1 MKCPKC
7 GYPVL
12 PKFTKCPHCG
22 ESLIKEDNNTNLPD
36 ANDFSIV
43 KGRAIW
49 NVQKGEIA
57 HLIKETELINT
68 DGLKGVIVQE
78 GCSAIVFMNGII
90 TSIMQAGIYSF
101 PTKEP
106 TSAIRPVVPSE
117 PKVEDKPND
126 LTGFTNGASAIGRG
140 IRNFLFGKKKD
151 ENPEQHVKRV
161 ERTKEK
167 ISKLPDL
174 KTCRIYIV
182 SNRLFNLFFDL
193 QVDEEGN
200 YDFAPFVIA
209 TKTVDAKI
217 ALSLQMQ
224 VTNMNEFVGNYLTD
238 QQSVSTVLFQQQL
251 RTCVKNTL
259 TQLLRNLDYQQDGL
273 PEPIVNNLKNRIK
286 SACNEQLY
294 GIEVNKVLDITDE
307 SEDFNRFRSA
317 EHDLFVNE
325 KELDYLTRSN
335 EFRNRIEQEKNKQ
348 EANQA
353 ANAESLRQTLQSINK
368 DKLLSEDE
376 MEQFVMM
383 MDSQKRLREAKTKQE
398 EYEALSDMKK
408 SRLVKEE
415 DIAALENV
423 LAQNKVSRDSIVDL
437 MRAQAEQDLALNK
450 QIAEFKLSDNKKDH
464 DIANELKDALHKG
477 KLASTQLDTKR
488 IIDAYQDER
497 RKKEDDYT
505 FAQQQRKD
513 DYQFQQEQK
522 LEDSSFNRQKRQN
535 DWEFSNQQRQS
546 DWEFNNQQRQ
556 QDADFKSRVQNE
568 DYDFQKQQRQ
578 QDADFKSRVQ
588 NEDYDFQ
595 KQQRQQDADFKSRV
609 QNEDYDFQKQQRQQ
623 DADFKSRVQNED
635 YDFQKQQRQQDA
647 DFKSRVQNE
656 DYDFQKQQR
665 QQDADFKSRVQNEDY
680 DFQKQQR
687 QDDREF
693 NNQQRQSDWEFNNQ
707 QRQQDADF
715 KSRVQNEDYDFQKQ
729 QRQDNRDFLKQQ
741 RDFQGKVQ
749 NDDYEF
755 LKKQRLDEHQFE
767 QDKRKF
773 QSRVQNEDYDFQK
786 MQREQALKEEQN
798 QADFMRQRQNKF
810 DDLDVLERKAA
821 IAQRNMKAMKEAELA
836 ELQEKNR
843 SAETMQSMNL
853 NVEMNRD
860 NLFANMT
867 AEQIR
872 AAQLSHLS
880 SDAQAE
886 MAKSYSSEKENEL
899 RAQQQAEQKAL
910 YEQMMQNQMAQNS
923 QNQEMMMKM
932 AQMMQ
937 QGMTGMGQQQMA
949 AQQQRYDDQVAMK
962 QEYRENAMRQQQR
975 TDHTQDSAL
984 DNIGRVSTAA
994 ASNMNAYGGRNQ
1006 QYQQPSQPQQPAAR
1020 TRTCPS
1026 CGAEIDADETFCPE
1040 CGSRV

>member
-78 GCSAIVFMNGII
+78 GCTAIVFMNGII

-106 TSAIRPVVPSE
+106 TPAIKPVVPSE
-117 PKVEDKPND
+117 PKAGEKTND
-126 LTGFTNGASAIGRG
+126 FTGFVNGASAIGRG

-151 ENPEQHVKRV
+151 EKPEQHEKRV

-167 ISKLPDL
+167 INKLPDL

-294 GIEVNKVLDITDE
+294 GIEVTKVLDITDE

-317 EHDLFVNE
+317 ERDLFVNE

-335 EFRNRIEQEKNKQ
+335 EFRNRLEQEKNKQ

-609 QNEDYDFQKQQRQQ
+609 QNEDYDFQKQQRQ
-623 DADFKSRVQNED
+623 DE
-635 YDFQKQQRQQDA
+635 
-647 DFKSRVQNE
+647 
-656 DYDFQKQQR
+656 
-665 QQDADFKSRVQNEDY
+665 
-680 DFQKQQR
+680 
-687 QDDREF
+687 
-693 NNQQRQSDWEFNNQ
+693 
-707 QRQQDADF
+707 
-715 KSRVQNEDYDFQKQ
+715 
-729 QRQDNRDFLKQQ
+729 RDFLKQQ

-880 SDAQAE
+880 SEAQAE

-937 QGMTGMGQQQMA
+937 QGMMGMGQQQMA

-1020 TRTCPS
+1020 TKTCPS

>member
-78 GCSAIVFMNGII
+78 GCTAIVFMNGII

-106 TSAIRPVVPSE
+106 TPAIKPVVPSE
-117 PKVEDKPND
+117 PKAGEKTND
-126 LTGFTNGASAIGRG
+126 FTGFVNGASAIGRG

-151 ENPEQHVKRV
+151 EKPEQHEKRV

-167 ISKLPDL
+167 INKLPDL

-294 GIEVNKVLDITDE
+294 GIEVTKVLDITDE

-317 EHDLFVNE
+317 ERDLFVNE

-335 EFRNRIEQEKNKQ
+335 EFRNRLEQEKNKQ

-464 DIANELKDALHKG
+464 DRANELKDALHKG

-578 QDADFKSRVQ
+578 D
-588 NEDYDFQ
+588 E
-595 KQQRQQDADFKSRV
+595 
-609 QNEDYDFQKQQRQQ
+609 
-623 DADFKSRVQNED
+623 
-635 YDFQKQQRQQDA
+635 
-647 DFKSRVQNE
+647 
-656 DYDFQKQQR
+656 
-665 QQDADFKSRVQNEDY
+665 
-680 DFQKQQR
+680 
-687 QDDREF
+687 
-693 NNQQRQSDWEFNNQ
+693 
-707 QRQQDADF
+707 
-715 KSRVQNEDYDFQKQ
+715 
-729 QRQDNRDFLKQQ
+729 RDFLKQQ

-880 SDAQAE
+880 SEAQAE

-937 QGMTGMGQQQMA
+937 QGMMGMGQQQMA

-1020 TRTCPS
+1020 TKTCPS

>member
-78 GCSAIVFMNGII
+78 GCTAIVFMNGII

-106 TSAIRPVVPSE
+106 TPAIKPVVPSE
-117 PKVEDKPND
+117 PKAGDRTND
-126 LTGFTNGASAIGRG
+126 FTGFANGESAIGRG

-151 ENPEQHVKRV
+151 EKPEQHEKRV

-167 ISKLPDL
+167 INKLPDL

-217 ALSLQMQ
+217 AISLQMQ
-224 VTNMNEFVGNYLTD
+224 VTNMNEFVDNYLTD

-251 RTCVKNTL
+251 RTCIKSTL
-259 TQLLRNLDYQQDGL
+259 AQLLRNLDYQQDGL

-294 GIEVNKVLDITDE
+294 GIEVTKVLDITDE

-335 EFRNRIEQEKNKQ
+335 EFRNRLEQEKNKQ

-609 QNEDYDFQKQQRQQ
+609 QNEDYDFQKQQRQ
-623 DADFKSRVQNED
+623 DE
-635 YDFQKQQRQQDA
+635 
-647 DFKSRVQNE
+647 
-656 DYDFQKQQR
+656 
-665 QQDADFKSRVQNEDY
+665 
-680 DFQKQQR
+680 
-687 QDDREF
+687 
-693 NNQQRQSDWEFNNQ
+693 
-707 QRQQDADF
+707 
-715 KSRVQNEDYDFQKQ
+715 
-729 QRQDNRDFLKQQ
+729 RDFLKQQ

-880 SDAQAE
+880 SEAQAE

-937 QGMTGMGQQQMA
+937 QGMMGMGQQQMA

-1020 TRTCPS
+1020 TKTCPS

>member
-78 GCSAIVFMNGII
+78 GCTAIVFMNGII

-106 TSAIRPVVPSE
+106 TPAIKPVVPSE
-117 PKVEDKPND
+117 PKAGEKTND
-126 LTGFTNGASAIGRG
+126 FTGFVNGASAIGRG

-151 ENPEQHVKRV
+151 EKPEQHEKRV

-167 ISKLPDL
+167 INKLPDL

-294 GIEVNKVLDITDE
+294 GIEVTKVLDITDE

-317 EHDLFVNE
+317 ERDLFVNE

-335 EFRNRIEQEKNKQ
+335 EFRNRLEQEKNKQ

-464 DIANELKDALHKG
+464 DRANELKDALHKG

-497 RKKEDDYT
+497 RKMEDDYT

-556 QDADFKSRVQNE
+556 QDADFRSRVQNE
-568 DYDFQKQQRQ
+568 DYDFQK
-578 QDADFKSRVQ
+578 
-588 NEDYDFQ
+588 E
-595 KQQRQQDADFKSRV
+595 
-609 QNEDYDFQKQQRQQ
+609 
-623 DADFKSRVQNED
+623 
-635 YDFQKQQRQQDA
+635 
-647 DFKSRVQNE
+647 
-656 DYDFQKQQR
+656 QR

-687 QDDREF
+687 QDD
-693 NNQQRQSDWEFNNQ
+693 
-707 QRQQDADF
+707 
-715 KSRVQNEDYDFQKQ
+715 
-729 QRQDNRDFLKQQ
+729 RDFLKQQ

-755 LKKQRLDEHQFE
+755 LKKQRLDEHLFE

-786 MQREQALKEEQN
+786 QQREQALKEEQN

-810 DDLDVLERKAA
+810 DDLDALERKAA

-860 NLFANMT
+860 KLFANMT

-880 SDAQAE
+880 SEAQAE

-937 QGMTGMGQQQMA
+937 QGMMGMGQQQMA

-1006 QYQQPSQPQQPAAR
+1006 QYQQPSQPQQPVAS

>member
-1 MKCPKC
+1 MKCPIC

-22 ESLIKEDNNTNLPD
+22 ESLVKEDNNTNLPD

-78 GCSAIVFMNGII
+78 GCTAIVFMNGII

-106 TSAIRPVVPSE
+106 TPAIRPVVPSE
-117 PKVEDKPND
+117 PKAGDRTND
-126 LTGFTNGASAIGRG
+126 FTGFANGESAIGRG

-151 ENPEQHVKRV
+151 EKPEQHEKRV

-167 ISKLPDL
+167 INKLPDL

-251 RTCVKNTL
+251 RTCIKSTL

-273 PEPIVNNLKNRIK
+273 PEPIINNLKNRIK

-294 GIEVNKVLDITDE
+294 GIEVTKVLDITDE

-513 DYQFQQEQK
+513 DYQFLQEQK

-578 QDADFKSRVQ
+578 QDADF
-588 NEDYDFQ
+588 N
-595 KQQRQQDADFKSRV
+595 
-609 QNEDYDFQKQQRQQ
+609 
-623 DADFKSRVQNED
+623 
-635 YDFQKQQRQQDA
+635 
-647 DFKSRVQNE
+647 
-656 DYDFQKQQR
+656 
-665 QQDADFKSRVQNEDY
+665 SRVQNEDY

-729 QRQDNRDFLKQQ
+729 QRQDERDFLKQQ

-880 SDAQAE
+880 SEAQAE

-937 QGMTGMGQQQMA
+937 QGMMGMGQQQMA

-1020 TRTCPS
+1020 TKTCPS

>member
-68 DGLKGVIVQE
+68 DSLKGVIVQE

-106 TSAIRPVVPSE
+106 TPTIRSVVPSE
-117 PKVEDKPND
+117 PKVEDEPND
-126 LTGFTNGASAIGRG
+126 FTGFGNGASAIGRG
-140 IRNFLFGKKKD
+140 IRNFLFSKKKD
-151 ENPEQHVKRV
+151 EKPEQHEKRV
-161 ERTKEK
+161 DRTKEK
-167 ISKLPDL
+167 INKLPDL

-273 PEPIVNNLKNRIK
+273 PEPIINNLKNRIK

-294 GIEVNKVLDITDE
+294 GIEVTKVLDITDE

-335 EFRNRIEQEKNKQ
+335 EFRNRLEQEKNKQ

-535 DWEFSNQQRQS
+535 DWEFSNQQRQ
-546 DWEFNNQQRQ
+546 

-568 DYDFQKQQRQ
+568 DYDFQM
-578 QDADFKSRVQ
+578 
-588 NEDYDFQ
+588 
-595 KQQRQQDADFKSRV
+595 
-609 QNEDYDFQKQQRQQ
+609 
-623 DADFKSRVQNED
+623 
-635 YDFQKQQRQQDA
+635 
-647 DFKSRVQNE
+647 
-656 DYDFQKQQR
+656 
-665 QQDADFKSRVQNEDY
+665 
-680 DFQKQQR
+680 
-687 QDDREF
+687 
-693 NNQQRQSDWEFNNQ
+693 Q

-843 SAETMQSMNL
+843 SAETMQSMNF

-880 SDAQAE
+880 SEAQAE

-937 QGMTGMGQQQMA
+937 QGMMGMGQQQMA

-1006 QYQQPSQPQQPAAR
+1006 QYQQPFQPQQPTAR
-1020 TRTCPS
+1020 TKTCPS

>member
-90 TSIMQAGIYSF
+90 TSIIQAGIYSF

-106 TSAIRPVVPSE
+106 TPAIRPVVPSE

-126 LTGFTNGASAIGRG
+126 FTGFANGASAIGRG

-167 ISKLPDL
+167 ISKLPDF

-217 ALSLQMQ
+217 AISLQMQ
-224 VTNMNEFVGNYLTD
+224 VTNMNEFVDNYLTD

-251 RTCVKNTL
+251 RTCIKSTL
-259 TQLLRNLDYQQDGL
+259 AQLLRNLDYQQDGL

-294 GIEVNKVLDITDE
+294 GIEVTKVLDITDE

-335 EFRNRIEQEKNKQ
+335 EFRNRLEQEKNKQ

-635 YDFQKQQRQQDA
+635 YDFQKQQRQD
-647 DFKSRVQNE
+647 E
-656 DYDFQKQQR
+656 
-665 QQDADFKSRVQNEDY
+665 
-680 DFQKQQR
+680 
-687 QDDREF
+687 
-693 NNQQRQSDWEFNNQ
+693 
-707 QRQQDADF
+707 
-715 KSRVQNEDYDFQKQ
+715 
-729 QRQDNRDFLKQQ
+729 RDFLKQQ

-880 SDAQAE
+880 SEAQAE

-937 QGMTGMGQQQMA
+937 QGMMGMGQQQMA

-1020 TRTCPS
+1020 TKTCPS

>member
-78 GCSAIVFMNGII
+78 GCTAIVFMNGII

-106 TSAIRPVVPSE
+106 TPAIRPVVPSE

-126 LTGFTNGASAIGRG
+126 FTGFANGASAIGRG

-167 ISKLPDL
+167 ISKLPDF

-217 ALSLQMQ
+217 AVSLQMQ
-224 VTNMNEFVGNYLTD
+224 VTNMNEFVDNYLTD

-251 RTCVKNTL
+251 RTCIKSTL
-259 TQLLRNLDYQQDGL
+259 AQLLRNLDYQQDGL

-294 GIEVNKVLDITDE
+294 GIEVTKVLDITDE

-335 EFRNRIEQEKNKQ
+335 EFRNRLEQEKNKQ

-635 YDFQKQQRQQDA
+635 YDFQKQQRQD
-647 DFKSRVQNE
+647 E
-656 DYDFQKQQR
+656 
-665 QQDADFKSRVQNEDY
+665 
-680 DFQKQQR
+680 
-687 QDDREF
+687 
-693 NNQQRQSDWEFNNQ
+693 
-707 QRQQDADF
+707 
-715 KSRVQNEDYDFQKQ
+715 
-729 QRQDNRDFLKQQ
+729 RDFLKQQ

-880 SDAQAE
+880 SEAQAE
-886 MAKSYSSEKENEL
+886 MAKSYCSEKENEL

-937 QGMTGMGQQQMA
+937 QGMMGMGQQQMA

-1020 TRTCPS
+1020 TKTCPS

>member
-1 MKCPKC
+1 M
-7 GYPVL
+7 
-12 PKFTKCPHCG
+12 
-22 ESLIKEDNNTNLPD
+22 D
-36 ANDFSIV
+36 
-43 KGRAIW
+43 
-49 NVQKGEIA
+49 
-57 HLIKETELINT
+57 
-68 DGLKGVIVQE
+68 
-78 GCSAIVFMNGII
+78 
-90 TSIMQAGIYSF
+90 
-101 PTKEP
+101 
-106 TSAIRPVVPSE
+106 
-117 PKVEDKPND
+117 
-126 LTGFTNGASAIGRG
+126 
-140 IRNFLFGKKKD
+140 
-151 ENPEQHVKRV
+151 
-161 ERTKEK
+161 RTKEK
-167 ISKLPDL
+167 INKLPDL

-251 RTCVKNTL
+251 RTCVKSTL

-273 PEPIVNNLKNRIK
+273 PEPIIINLKNRIK

-294 GIEVNKVLDITDE
+294 GIEVTKVLDITDE

-335 EFRNRIEQEKNKQ
+335 EFRNRLEQEKNKQ

-578 QDADFKSRVQ
+578 
-588 NEDYDFQ
+588 
-595 KQQRQQDADFKSRV
+595 
-609 QNEDYDFQKQQRQQ
+609 
-623 DADFKSRVQNED
+623 
-635 YDFQKQQRQQDA
+635 
-647 DFKSRVQNE
+647 
-656 DYDFQKQQR
+656 
-665 QQDADFKSRVQNEDY
+665 
-680 DFQKQQR
+680 
-687 QDDREF
+687 DDREF

-729 QRQDNRDFLKQQ
+729 QRQDERDFLKQQ

-880 SDAQAE
+880 SEAQAE

-937 QGMTGMGQQQMA
+937 QGMMGMGQQQMA

-1020 TRTCPS
+1020 TKTCPS

>member
-68 DGLKGVIVQE
+68 DSLKGVIVQE

-106 TSAIRPVVPSE
+106 TPTIRSVVPSE
-117 PKVEDKPND
+117 PKVEDEPND
-126 LTGFTNGASAIGRG
+126 FTGFGNGASAIGRG
-140 IRNFLFGKKKD
+140 IRNFLFSKKKD
-151 ENPEQHVKRV
+151 EKPEQHEKRV
-161 ERTKEK
+161 DRTKEK
-167 ISKLPDL
+167 INKLPDL

-294 GIEVNKVLDITDE
+294 GIEVTKVLDITDE

-335 EFRNRIEQEKNKQ
+335 EFRNRLEQEKNKQ

-535 DWEFSNQQRQS
+535 DWEFSNQQRQ
-546 DWEFNNQQRQ
+546 

-568 DYDFQKQQRQ
+568 DYDFQM
-578 QDADFKSRVQ
+578 
-588 NEDYDFQ
+588 
-595 KQQRQQDADFKSRV
+595 
-609 QNEDYDFQKQQRQQ
+609 
-623 DADFKSRVQNED
+623 
-635 YDFQKQQRQQDA
+635 
-647 DFKSRVQNE
+647 
-656 DYDFQKQQR
+656 
-665 QQDADFKSRVQNEDY
+665 
-680 DFQKQQR
+680 
-687 QDDREF
+687 
-693 NNQQRQSDWEFNNQ
+693 Q

-843 SAETMQSMNL
+843 SAETMQSMNF

-880 SDAQAE
+880 SEAQAE

-937 QGMTGMGQQQMA
+937 QGMMGMGQQQMA

-1006 QYQQPSQPQQPAAR
+1006 QYQQPFQPQQPTAR
-1020 TRTCPS
+1020 TKTCPS

>member
-1 MKCPKC
+1 
-7 GYPVL
+7 
-12 PKFTKCPHCG
+12 
-22 ESLIKEDNNTNLPD
+22 
-36 ANDFSIV
+36 
-43 KGRAIW
+43 
-49 NVQKGEIA
+49 
-57 HLIKETELINT
+57 
-68 DGLKGVIVQE
+68 
-78 GCSAIVFMNGII
+78 MNGII

-106 TSAIRPVVPSE
+106 TPAIRPVVPSE
-117 PKVEDKPND
+117 PKAGDKTND
-126 LTGFTNGASAIGRG
+126 FTGFANGESAIGRG

-151 ENPEQHVKRV
+151 EKPEQHEKRV
-161 ERTKEK
+161 DRTKEK
-167 ISKLPDL
+167 INKLPDL

-251 RTCVKNTL
+251 RTCVKSTL

-273 PEPIVNNLKNRIK
+273 PEPIIINLKNRIK

-294 GIEVNKVLDITDE
+294 GIEVTKVLDITDE

-335 EFRNRIEQEKNKQ
+335 EFRNRLEQEKNKQ

-535 DWEFSNQQRQS
+535 DWEFS
-546 DWEFNNQQRQ
+546 
-556 QDADFKSRVQNE
+556 
-568 DYDFQKQQRQ
+568 
-578 QDADFKSRVQ
+578 
-588 NEDYDFQ
+588 
-595 KQQRQQDADFKSRV
+595 
-609 QNEDYDFQKQQRQQ
+609 
-623 DADFKSRVQNED
+623 
-635 YDFQKQQRQQDA
+635 
-647 DFKSRVQNE
+647 
-656 DYDFQKQQR
+656 
-665 QQDADFKSRVQNEDY
+665 
-680 DFQKQQR
+680 
-687 QDDREF
+687 
-693 NNQQRQSDWEFNNQ
+693 NQQRQSDWEFNNQ

-937 QGMTGMGQQQMA
+937 QGMMGMGQQQMA

-1020 TRTCPS
+1020 TKTCPS
-1026 CGAEIDADETFCPE
+1026 CGAEFDADETFCPE

>member
-22 ESLIKEDNNTNLPD
+22 ESLIKEDNNTNLHD
-36 ANDFSIV
+36 TNDFSIV

-78 GCSAIVFMNGII
+78 GCTAIVFMNGII

-106 TSAIRPVVPSE
+106 TPAIRPVVPSE
-117 PKVEDKPND
+117 PKAGDRTND
-126 LTGFTNGASAIGRG
+126 FTGFANGESAIGRG

-151 ENPEQHVKRV
+151 EKPEQHEKRV

-167 ISKLPDL
+167 INKLPDL

-437 MRAQAEQDLALNK
+437 MRVQAEQDLALNK

-568 DYDFQKQQRQ
+568 DYDFQM
-578 QDADFKSRVQ
+578 
-588 NEDYDFQ
+588 
-595 KQQRQQDADFKSRV
+595 
-609 QNEDYDFQKQQRQQ
+609 
-623 DADFKSRVQNED
+623 
-635 YDFQKQQRQQDA
+635 
-647 DFKSRVQNE
+647 
-656 DYDFQKQQR
+656 
-665 QQDADFKSRVQNEDY
+665 
-680 DFQKQQR
+680 
-687 QDDREF
+687 
-693 NNQQRQSDWEFNNQ
+693 Q

>member
-78 GCSAIVFMNGII
+78 GCTAIVFMNGII

-106 TSAIRPVVPSE
+106 TPAIRPVVPSE
-117 PKVEDKPND
+117 PKAGDRTND
-126 LTGFTNGASAIGRG
+126 FTGFVNGASAIGRG

-151 ENPEQHVKRV
+151 EKPEQHEKRV

-167 ISKLPDL
+167 INKLPDL

-217 ALSLQMQ
+217 AVSLQMQ
-224 VTNMNEFVGNYLTD
+224 VTNMNEFVDNYLTD

-294 GIEVNKVLDITDE
+294 GIEVTKVLDITDE

-317 EHDLFVNE
+317 ERDLFVNE

-335 EFRNRIEQEKNKQ
+335 EFRNRLEQEKNKQ

-635 YDFQKQQRQQDA
+635 YDFQKQQRQD
-647 DFKSRVQNE
+647 E
-656 DYDFQKQQR
+656 
-665 QQDADFKSRVQNEDY
+665 
-680 DFQKQQR
+680 
-687 QDDREF
+687 
-693 NNQQRQSDWEFNNQ
+693 
-707 QRQQDADF
+707 
-715 KSRVQNEDYDFQKQ
+715 
-729 QRQDNRDFLKQQ
+729 RDFLKQQ

-880 SDAQAE
+880 SEAQAE

-937 QGMTGMGQQQMA
+937 QGMMGMGQQQMA

-1020 TRTCPS
+1020 TKTCPS

>member
-1 MKCPKC
+1 
-7 GYPVL
+7 
-12 PKFTKCPHCG
+12 
-22 ESLIKEDNNTNLPD
+22 
-36 ANDFSIV
+36 
-43 KGRAIW
+43 
-49 NVQKGEIA
+49 
-57 HLIKETELINT
+57 
-68 DGLKGVIVQE
+68 
-78 GCSAIVFMNGII
+78 MNGII

-106 TSAIRPVVPSE
+106 TPAIRPVVPSE
-117 PKVEDKPND
+117 PKAGDRTND
-126 LTGFTNGASAIGRG
+126 FTGFANGESAIGRG

-151 ENPEQHVKRV
+151 EKPEQHEKRV

-167 ISKLPDL
+167 INKLPDL

-251 RTCVKNTL
+251 RTCIKSTL

-273 PEPIVNNLKNRIK
+273 PEPIINNLKNRIK

-294 GIEVNKVLDITDE
+294 GIEVTKVLDITDE

-335 EFRNRIEQEKNKQ
+335 EFRNRLEQEKNKQ

-578 QDADFKSRVQ
+578 D
-588 NEDYDFQ
+588 E
-595 KQQRQQDADFKSRV
+595 
-609 QNEDYDFQKQQRQQ
+609 
-623 DADFKSRVQNED
+623 
-635 YDFQKQQRQQDA
+635 
-647 DFKSRVQNE
+647 
-656 DYDFQKQQR
+656 
-665 QQDADFKSRVQNEDY
+665 
-680 DFQKQQR
+680 
-687 QDDREF
+687 
-693 NNQQRQSDWEFNNQ
+693 
-707 QRQQDADF
+707 
-715 KSRVQNEDYDFQKQ
+715 
-729 QRQDNRDFLKQQ
+729 RDFLKQQ

-937 QGMTGMGQQQMA
+937 QGMMGMGQQQMA

-1020 TRTCPS
+1020 TKTCPS

>member
-1 MKCPKC
+1 MKCPIC

-22 ESLIKEDNNTNLPD
+22 ESLVKEDNNTNLPD

-78 GCSAIVFMNGII
+78 GCTAIVFMNGII

-106 TSAIRPVVPSE
+106 TPAIRPVVPSE
-117 PKVEDKPND
+117 PKAGDRTND
-126 LTGFTNGASAIGRG
+126 FTGFANGESAIGRG

-151 ENPEQHVKRV
+151 EKPEQHEKRV
-161 ERTKEK
+161 EHTKEK
-167 ISKLPDL
+167 INKLPDL

-238 QQSVSTVLFQQQL
+238 QQSVSTILFQQQL
-251 RTCVKNTL
+251 RTCIKSTL

-273 PEPIVNNLKNRIK
+273 PEPIINNLKNRIK

-294 GIEVNKVLDITDE
+294 GIEVTKVLDITDE

-578 QDADFKSRVQ
+578 D
-588 NEDYDFQ
+588 E
-595 KQQRQQDADFKSRV
+595 
-609 QNEDYDFQKQQRQQ
+609 
-623 DADFKSRVQNED
+623 
-635 YDFQKQQRQQDA
+635 
-647 DFKSRVQNE
+647 
-656 DYDFQKQQR
+656 
-665 QQDADFKSRVQNEDY
+665 
-680 DFQKQQR
+680 
-687 QDDREF
+687 
-693 NNQQRQSDWEFNNQ
+693 
-707 QRQQDADF
+707 
-715 KSRVQNEDYDFQKQ
+715 
-729 QRQDNRDFLKQQ
+729 RDFLKQQ

-880 SDAQAE
+880 SEAQAE

-937 QGMTGMGQQQMA
+937 QGMMGMGQQQMA

-1020 TRTCPS
+1020 TKTCPS

>member
-78 GCSAIVFMNGII
+78 GCTAIVFMNGII

-106 TSAIRPVVPSE
+106 TPAIKPVVPSE
-117 PKVEDKPND
+117 PKAGEKTND
-126 LTGFTNGASAIGRG
+126 FTGFVNGASAIGRG

-151 ENPEQHVKRV
+151 EKPEQHEKRV

-167 ISKLPDL
+167 INKLPDL

-294 GIEVNKVLDITDE
+294 GIEVTKVLDITDE

-317 EHDLFVNE
+317 ERDLFVNE

-335 EFRNRIEQEKNKQ
+335 EFRNRLEQEKNKQ

-578 QDADFKSRVQ
+578 QDADFKT
-588 NEDYDFQ
+588 
-595 KQQRQQDADFKSRV
+595 
-609 QNEDYDFQKQQRQQ
+609 
-623 DADFKSRVQNED
+623 RVQNED

-687 QDDREF
+687 QDE
-693 NNQQRQSDWEFNNQ
+693 
-707 QRQQDADF
+707 
-715 KSRVQNEDYDFQKQ
+715 
-729 QRQDNRDFLKQQ
+729 RDFLKQQ

-880 SDAQAE
+880 SEAQAE

-937 QGMTGMGQQQMA
+937 QGMMGMGQQQMA

-1020 TRTCPS
+1020 TKTCPS

>member
-78 GCSAIVFMNGII
+78 GCTAIVFMNGII

-106 TSAIRPVVPSE
+106 TPAIKPVVPSE
-117 PKVEDKPND
+117 PKAGEKTND
-126 LTGFTNGASAIGRG
+126 FTGFVNGASAIGRG

-151 ENPEQHVKRV
+151 EKPEQHEKRV

-167 ISKLPDL
+167 INKLPDL

-294 GIEVNKVLDITDE
+294 GIEVTKVLDITDE

-635 YDFQKQQRQQDA
+635 YDFQKQQRQD
-647 DFKSRVQNE
+647 E
-656 DYDFQKQQR
+656 
-665 QQDADFKSRVQNEDY
+665 
-680 DFQKQQR
+680 
-687 QDDREF
+687 
-693 NNQQRQSDWEFNNQ
+693 
-707 QRQQDADF
+707 
-715 KSRVQNEDYDFQKQ
+715 
-729 QRQDNRDFLKQQ
+729 RDFLKQQ

-880 SDAQAE
+880 SEAQAE

-937 QGMTGMGQQQMA
+937 QGMMGMGQQQMA

-1020 TRTCPS
+1020 TKTCPS

>member
-106 TSAIRPVVPSE
+106 TPAIRPVVPSE

-126 LTGFTNGASAIGRG
+126 FTGFANGASAIGRG

-167 ISKLPDL
+167 ISKLPDF

-217 ALSLQMQ
+217 AVSLQMQ
-224 VTNMNEFVGNYLTD
+224 VTNMNEFVDNYLTD

-251 RTCVKNTL
+251 RTCIKSTL
-259 TQLLRNLDYQQDGL
+259 AQLLRNLDYQQDGL

-294 GIEVNKVLDITDE
+294 GIEVTKVLDITDE

-335 EFRNRIEQEKNKQ
+335 EFRNRLEQEKNKQ

-635 YDFQKQQRQQDA
+635 YDFQKQQRQD
-647 DFKSRVQNE
+647 E
-656 DYDFQKQQR
+656 
-665 QQDADFKSRVQNEDY
+665 
-680 DFQKQQR
+680 
-687 QDDREF
+687 
-693 NNQQRQSDWEFNNQ
+693 
-707 QRQQDADF
+707 
-715 KSRVQNEDYDFQKQ
+715 
-729 QRQDNRDFLKQQ
+729 RDFLKQQ

-880 SDAQAE
+880 SEAQAE

-937 QGMTGMGQQQMA
+937 QGMMGMGQQQMA
-949 AQQQRYDDQVAMK
+949 AQQQRYDDQAAMK

-1020 TRTCPS
+1020 TKTCPS

>member
-106 TSAIRPVVPSE
+106 TPAIRPVVPSE

-126 LTGFTNGASAIGRG
+126 FTGFANGASAIGRG

-167 ISKLPDL
+167 ISKLPDF

-217 ALSLQMQ
+217 AVSLQMQ
-224 VTNMNEFVGNYLTD
+224 VTNMNEFVDNYLTD

-251 RTCVKNTL
+251 RTCIKSTL

-294 GIEVNKVLDITDE
+294 GIEVTKVLDITDE

-335 EFRNRIEQEKNKQ
+335 EFRNRLEQEKNKQ

-635 YDFQKQQRQQDA
+635 YDFQKQQRQD
-647 DFKSRVQNE
+647 E
-656 DYDFQKQQR
+656 
-665 QQDADFKSRVQNEDY
+665 
-680 DFQKQQR
+680 
-687 QDDREF
+687 
-693 NNQQRQSDWEFNNQ
+693 
-707 QRQQDADF
+707 
-715 KSRVQNEDYDFQKQ
+715 
-729 QRQDNRDFLKQQ
+729 RDFLKQQ

-880 SDAQAE
+880 SEAQAE
-886 MAKSYSSEKENEL
+886 MAKSYCSEKENEL

-937 QGMTGMGQQQMA
+937 QGMMGMGQQQMA

-1020 TRTCPS
+1020 TKTCPS

>member
-106 TSAIRPVVPSE
+106 TPAIRPVVPSE
-117 PKVEDKPND
+117 PKAGDKTND
-126 LTGFTNGASAIGRG
+126 FTGFANGESAIGRG

-151 ENPEQHVKRV
+151 EKPEQHEKRV
-161 ERTKEK
+161 DRTKEK
-167 ISKLPDL
+167 INKLPDL

-335 EFRNRIEQEKNKQ
+335 EFRNRLEQEKNKQ

-578 QDADFKSRVQ
+578 
-588 NEDYDFQ
+588 
-595 KQQRQQDADFKSRV
+595 
-609 QNEDYDFQKQQRQQ
+609 
-623 DADFKSRVQNED
+623 
-635 YDFQKQQRQQDA
+635 
-647 DFKSRVQNE
+647 
-656 DYDFQKQQR
+656 
-665 QQDADFKSRVQNEDY
+665 
-680 DFQKQQR
+680 
-687 QDDREF
+687 
-693 NNQQRQSDWEFNNQ
+693 
-707 QRQQDADF
+707 
-715 KSRVQNEDYDFQKQ
+715 
-729 QRQDNRDFLKQQ
+729 DNRDFLKQQ

-749 NDDYEF
+749 NDDYDF

-937 QGMTGMGQQQMA
+937 QGMMGMGQQQMA

-1020 TRTCPS
+1020 TKTCPS

>member
-68 DGLKGVIVQE
+68 DSLKGVIVQE

-106 TSAIRPVVPSE
+106 TPTIRSVVPSE
-117 PKVEDKPND
+117 PKVEDEPND
-126 LTGFTNGASAIGRG
+126 FTGFGNGASAIGRG
-140 IRNFLFGKKKD
+140 IRNFLFSKKKD
-151 ENPEQHVKRV
+151 EKPEQHEKRV
-161 ERTKEK
+161 DRTKEK
-167 ISKLPDL
+167 INKLPDL

-273 PEPIVNNLKNRIK
+273 PEPIINNLKNRIK

-294 GIEVNKVLDITDE
+294 GIEVTKVLDITDE

-335 EFRNRIEQEKNKQ
+335 EFRNRLEQEKNKQ

-595 KQQRQQDADFKSRV
+595 KQQRQ
-609 QNEDYDFQKQQRQQ
+609 
-623 DADFKSRVQNED
+623 
-635 YDFQKQQRQQDA
+635 
-647 DFKSRVQNE
+647 
-656 DYDFQKQQR
+656 
-665 QQDADFKSRVQNEDY
+665 
-680 DFQKQQR
+680 
-687 QDDREF
+687 
-693 NNQQRQSDWEFNNQ
+693 
-707 QRQQDADF
+707 
-715 KSRVQNEDYDFQKQ
+715 
-729 QRQDNRDFLKQQ
+729 DNRDFLKQQ

-880 SDAQAE
+880 SEAQAE

-937 QGMTGMGQQQMA
+937 QGMMGMGQQQMA

-994 ASNMNAYGGRNQ
+994 ASNMNAYGGGNQ

-1020 TRTCPS
+1020 TKTCPS

>member
-106 TSAIRPVVPSE
+106 TPAIRPVVPSE

-126 LTGFTNGASAIGRG
+126 FTGFANGASAIGRG

-167 ISKLPDL
+167 ISKLPDF

-217 ALSLQMQ
+217 AISLQMQ
-224 VTNMNEFVGNYLTD
+224 VTNMNEFVDNYLTD

-251 RTCVKNTL
+251 RTCIKSTL
-259 TQLLRNLDYQQDGL
+259 AQLLRNLDYQQDGL

-294 GIEVNKVLDITDE
+294 GIEVTKVLDITDE

-335 EFRNRIEQEKNKQ
+335 EFRNRLEQEKNKQ

-415 DIAALENV
+415 DIAILENV

-635 YDFQKQQRQQDA
+635 YDFQKQQRQD
-647 DFKSRVQNE
+647 E
-656 DYDFQKQQR
+656 
-665 QQDADFKSRVQNEDY
+665 
-680 DFQKQQR
+680 
-687 QDDREF
+687 
-693 NNQQRQSDWEFNNQ
+693 
-707 QRQQDADF
+707 
-715 KSRVQNEDYDFQKQ
+715 
-729 QRQDNRDFLKQQ
+729 RDFLKQQ

-880 SDAQAE
+880 SEAQAE

-937 QGMTGMGQQQMA
+937 QGMMGMGQQQMA

-1020 TRTCPS
+1020 TKTCPS

>member
-106 TSAIRPVVPSE
+106 TPAIRPVVPSE

-126 LTGFTNGASAIGRG
+126 FTGFANGASAIGRG

-151 ENPEQHVKRV
+151 EKPEQHEKRV

-167 ISKLPDL
+167 INKLPDL

-294 GIEVNKVLDITDE
+294 GIEVTKVLDITDE

-317 EHDLFVNE
+317 ERDLFVNE

-335 EFRNRIEQEKNKQ
+335 EFRNRLEQEKNKQ

-635 YDFQKQQRQQDA
+635 YDFQKQQRQD
-647 DFKSRVQNE
+647 E
-656 DYDFQKQQR
+656 
-665 QQDADFKSRVQNEDY
+665 
-680 DFQKQQR
+680 
-687 QDDREF
+687 
-693 NNQQRQSDWEFNNQ
+693 
-707 QRQQDADF
+707 
-715 KSRVQNEDYDFQKQ
+715 
-729 QRQDNRDFLKQQ
+729 RDFLKQQ

-880 SDAQAE
+880 SEAQAE

-937 QGMTGMGQQQMA
+937 QGMMGMGQQQMA

-1020 TRTCPS
+1020 TKTCPS

>member
-106 TSAIRPVVPSE
+106 TPAIRPVVPSE
-117 PKVEDKPND
+117 PKAGDKTND
-126 LTGFTNGASAIGRG
+126 FTGFANGESAIGRG

-151 ENPEQHVKRV
+151 EKPEQHEKRV
-161 ERTKEK
+161 DRTKEK
-167 ISKLPDL
+167 INKLPDL

-251 RTCVKNTL
+251 RTCVKSTL

-273 PEPIVNNLKNRIK
+273 PEPIIINLKNRIK

-294 GIEVNKVLDITDE
+294 GIEVTKVLDITDE

-335 EFRNRIEQEKNKQ
+335 EFRNRLEQEKNKQ

-595 KQQRQQDADFKSRV
+595 KQQRQ
-609 QNEDYDFQKQQRQQ
+609 
-623 DADFKSRVQNED
+623 
-635 YDFQKQQRQQDA
+635 
-647 DFKSRVQNE
+647 
-656 DYDFQKQQR
+656 
-665 QQDADFKSRVQNEDY
+665 
-680 DFQKQQR
+680 
-687 QDDREF
+687 
-693 NNQQRQSDWEFNNQ
+693 
-707 QRQQDADF
+707 
-715 KSRVQNEDYDFQKQ
+715 
-729 QRQDNRDFLKQQ
+729 DNRDFLKQQ

-937 QGMTGMGQQQMA
+937 QGMMGMGQQQMA

-1020 TRTCPS
+1020 TKTCPS
-1026 CGAEIDADETFCPE
+1026 CGAEFDADETFCPE

>member
-106 TSAIRPVVPSE
+106 TPAIRPVVPSE

-126 LTGFTNGASAIGRG
+126 FTGFANGASAIGRG

-167 ISKLPDL
+167 ISKLPDF

-217 ALSLQMQ
+217 AVSLQMQ
-224 VTNMNEFVGNYLTD
+224 VTNMNEFVDNYLTD

-251 RTCVKNTL
+251 RTCIKSTL
-259 TQLLRNLDYQQDGL
+259 AQLLRNLDYQQDGL

-294 GIEVNKVLDITDE
+294 GIEVTKVLDITDE

-335 EFRNRIEQEKNKQ
+335 EFRNRLEQEKNKQ

-383 MDSQKRLREAKTKQE
+383 MDSQKRLREAKAKQE

-588 NEDYDFQ
+588 NEDY
-595 KQQRQQDADFKSRV
+595 
-609 QNEDYDFQKQQRQQ
+609 N
-623 DADFKSRVQNED
+623 
-635 YDFQKQQRQQDA
+635 
-647 DFKSRVQNE
+647 
-656 DYDFQKQQR
+656 
-665 QQDADFKSRVQNEDY
+665 
-680 DFQKQQR
+680 FQKQQR
-687 QDDREF
+687 QDE
-693 NNQQRQSDWEFNNQ
+693 
-707 QRQQDADF
+707 
-715 KSRVQNEDYDFQKQ
+715 
-729 QRQDNRDFLKQQ
+729 RDFLKQQ

-880 SDAQAE
+880 SEAQAE

-937 QGMTGMGQQQMA
+937 QGMMGMGQQQMA

-1020 TRTCPS
+1020 TKTCPS

>member
-1 MKCPKC
+1 MKCPIC

-22 ESLIKEDNNTNLPD
+22 ESLVKEDNNTNLPD

-78 GCSAIVFMNGII
+78 GCTAIVFMNGII

-106 TSAIRPVVPSE
+106 TPTIRSVVPSE
-117 PKVEDKPND
+117 PKVEDEPND
-126 LTGFTNGASAIGRG
+126 FTGFGNGASAIGRG
-140 IRNFLFGKKKD
+140 IRNFLFSKKKD
-151 ENPEQHVKRV
+151 EKPEQHEKRV
-161 ERTKEK
+161 DRTKEK
-167 ISKLPDL
+167 INKLPDL

-251 RTCVKNTL
+251 RTCIKSTL
-259 TQLLRNLDYQQDGL
+259 AQLLRNLDYQQDGL
-273 PEPIVNNLKNRIK
+273 PEPIINNLKNRIK

-294 GIEVNKVLDITDE
+294 GIEVTKVLDITDE

-335 EFRNRIEQEKNKQ
+335 EFRNRLEQEKNKQ

-578 QDADFKSRVQ
+578 QDADF
-588 NEDYDFQ
+588 N
-595 KQQRQQDADFKSRV
+595 
-609 QNEDYDFQKQQRQQ
+609 
-623 DADFKSRVQNED
+623 
-635 YDFQKQQRQQDA
+635 
-647 DFKSRVQNE
+647 
-656 DYDFQKQQR
+656 
-665 QQDADFKSRVQNEDY
+665 SRVQNEDY

-729 QRQDNRDFLKQQ
+729 QRQDERDFLKQQ

-880 SDAQAE
+880 SEAQAE

-937 QGMTGMGQQQMA
+937 QGMMGMGQQQMA

-1020 TRTCPS
+1020 TKTCPS

>member
-78 GCSAIVFMNGII
+78 GCSAIVFINGII

-106 TSAIRPVVPSE
+106 TPAIKPVVSSE
-117 PKVEDKPND
+117 PKVGDKPND
-126 LTGFTNGASAIGRG
+126 FTGFVNGASAIGRG
-140 IRNFLFGKKKD
+140 IRNFLFSKKKD
-151 ENPEQHVKRV
+151 EKPEQHEKRV
-161 ERTKEK
+161 DRTKEK
-167 ISKLPDL
+167 INKLPDL

-251 RTCVKNTL
+251 RTCVKSTL

-294 GIEVNKVLDITDE
+294 GIEVTKVLDITDE

-317 EHDLFVNE
+317 ERDLFVNE

-595 KQQRQQDADFKSRV
+595 KQQRQD
-609 QNEDYDFQKQQRQQ
+609 E
-623 DADFKSRVQNED
+623 
-635 YDFQKQQRQQDA
+635 
-647 DFKSRVQNE
+647 
-656 DYDFQKQQR
+656 
-665 QQDADFKSRVQNEDY
+665 
-680 DFQKQQR
+680 
-687 QDDREF
+687 
-693 NNQQRQSDWEFNNQ
+693 
-707 QRQQDADF
+707 
-715 KSRVQNEDYDFQKQ
+715 
-729 QRQDNRDFLKQQ
+729 RDFLKQQ

-880 SDAQAE
+880 SEAQAE

-937 QGMTGMGQQQMA
+937 QGMMGMGQQQMA

-1006 QYQQPSQPQQPAAR
+1006 QYQQPFQPQQPAAR
-1020 TRTCPS
+1020 TKTCPS

>member
-1 MKCPKC
+1 MEHRTGHPT
-7 GYPVL
+7 
-12 PKFTKCPHCG
+12 KFTKCPHCG

-68 DGLKGVIVQE
+68 DSLKGVIVQE

-106 TSAIRPVVPSE
+106 TPTIRSVVPSE
-117 PKVEDKPND
+117 PKVEDEPND
-126 LTGFTNGASAIGRG
+126 FTGFGNGASAIGRG
-140 IRNFLFGKKKD
+140 IRNFLFSKKKD
-151 ENPEQHVKRV
+151 EKPEQHEKRV
-161 ERTKEK
+161 DRTKEK
-167 ISKLPDL
+167 INKLPDL

-273 PEPIVNNLKNRIK
+273 PEPIINNLKNRIK

-294 GIEVNKVLDITDE
+294 GIEVTKVLDITDE

-335 EFRNRIEQEKNKQ
+335 EFRNRLEQEKNKQ

-368 DKLLSEDE
+368 DQLLSEDE

-578 QDADFKSRVQ
+578 
-588 NEDYDFQ
+588 
-595 KQQRQQDADFKSRV
+595 
-609 QNEDYDFQKQQRQQ
+609 
-623 DADFKSRVQNED
+623 
-635 YDFQKQQRQQDA
+635 
-647 DFKSRVQNE
+647 
-656 DYDFQKQQR
+656 
-665 QQDADFKSRVQNEDY
+665 
-680 DFQKQQR
+680 
-687 QDDREF
+687 DDREF

-729 QRQDNRDFLKQQ
+729 QRQDERDFLKQQ

-880 SDAQAE
+880 SEAQAE

-937 QGMTGMGQQQMA
+937 QGMMGMGQQQMA

-1020 TRTCPS
+1020 TKTCPS

>member
-22 ESLIKEDNNTNLPD
+22 ESLVKEDNNTNLPD

-78 GCSAIVFMNGII
+78 GCTAIVFMNGII
-90 TSIMQAGIYSF
+90 TSIMQADVYTFS
-101 PTKEP
+101 ENE
-106 TSAIRPVVPSE
+106 TSPSARPGDVNIAKTENQTALSKGFLSE
-117 PKVEDKPND
+117 
-126 LTGFTNGASAIGRG
+126 ASALGRG
-140 IRNFLFGKKKD
+140 ISKFIFGKKK
-151 ENPEQHVKRV
+151 EEKTEQHEKRV

-167 ISKLPDL
+167 INKLPDL

-217 ALSLQMQ
+217 AVSLQMQ

-251 RTCVKNTL
+251 RTCVKSTL
-259 TQLLRNLDYQQDGL
+259 TQLLRNLDYQQEGL
-273 PEPIVNNLKNRIK
+273 PEPIINNLKNRIK

-294 GIEVNKVLDITDE
+294 GIEVTKVLDITDE

-325 KELDYLTRSN
+325 KELDYLTRTN

-464 DIANELKDALHKG
+464 DRANELKDALHKG

-535 DWEFSNQQRQS
+535 DWEFS
-546 DWEFNNQQRQ
+546 
-556 QDADFKSRVQNE
+556 
-568 DYDFQKQQRQ
+568 
-578 QDADFKSRVQ
+578 
-588 NEDYDFQ
+588 
-595 KQQRQQDADFKSRV
+595 
-609 QNEDYDFQKQQRQQ
+609 
-623 DADFKSRVQNED
+623 
-635 YDFQKQQRQQDA
+635 
-647 DFKSRVQNE
+647 
-656 DYDFQKQQR
+656 
-665 QQDADFKSRVQNEDY
+665 
-680 DFQKQQR
+680 
-687 QDDREF
+687 
-693 NNQQRQSDWEFNNQ
+693 NQ

-843 SAETMQSMNL
+843 SAETMQSMNF

-880 SDAQAE
+880 SEAQAE

-937 QGMTGMGQQQMA
+937 QGMMGMGQQQMA

-1020 TRTCPS
+1020 TKTCPS

>member
-1 MKCPKC
+1 MKCPIC

-22 ESLIKEDNNTNLPD
+22 ESLVKEDNNTNLPD

-78 GCSAIVFMNGII
+78 GCTAIVFMNGII

-106 TSAIRPVVPSE
+106 TPAIRPVVPSE
-117 PKVEDKPND
+117 PKAGDRTND
-126 LTGFTNGASAIGRG
+126 FTGFANGESAIGRG

-151 ENPEQHVKRV
+151 EKPEQHEKRV
-161 ERTKEK
+161 EHTKEK
-167 ISKLPDL
+167 INKLPDL

-238 QQSVSTVLFQQQL
+238 QQSVSTILFQQQL
-251 RTCVKNTL
+251 RTCIKSTL

-273 PEPIVNNLKNRIK
+273 PEPIINNLKNRIK

-294 GIEVNKVLDITDE
+294 GIEVTKVLDITDE

-578 QDADFKSRVQ
+578 
-588 NEDYDFQ
+588 
-595 KQQRQQDADFKSRV
+595 
-609 QNEDYDFQKQQRQQ
+609 
-623 DADFKSRVQNED
+623 
-635 YDFQKQQRQQDA
+635 
-647 DFKSRVQNE
+647 
-656 DYDFQKQQR
+656 
-665 QQDADFKSRVQNEDY
+665 
-680 DFQKQQR
+680 
-687 QDDREF
+687 DDREF

-729 QRQDNRDFLKQQ
+729 QRQDERDFLKQQ

-880 SDAQAE
+880 SEAQAE

-937 QGMTGMGQQQMA
+937 QGMMGMGQQQMA

-1006 QYQQPSQPQQPAAR
+1006 QYQLPSQPQQPAAR
-1020 TRTCPS
+1020 TKTCPS

>member
-78 GCSAIVFMNGII
+78 GCTAIVFMNGII

-106 TSAIRPVVPSE
+106 TPAIKPVVPSE
-117 PKVEDKPND
+117 PKAGEKTND
-126 LTGFTNGASAIGRG
+126 FTGFVNGASAIGRG

-151 ENPEQHVKRV
+151 EKPEQHEKRV

-167 ISKLPDL
+167 INKLPDL

-238 QQSVSTVLFQQQL
+238 QQSVSTILFQQQL
-251 RTCVKNTL
+251 RTCIKSTL
-259 TQLLRNLDYQQDGL
+259 AQLLRNLDYQQDGL

-294 GIEVNKVLDITDE
+294 GIEVTKVLDITDE

-335 EFRNRIEQEKNKQ
+335 EFRNRLEQEKNKQ

-464 DIANELKDALHKG
+464 DRANELKDALHKG

-635 YDFQKQQRQQDA
+635 YDFQKQQRQD
-647 DFKSRVQNE
+647 E
-656 DYDFQKQQR
+656 
-665 QQDADFKSRVQNEDY
+665 
-680 DFQKQQR
+680 
-687 QDDREF
+687 
-693 NNQQRQSDWEFNNQ
+693 
-707 QRQQDADF
+707 
-715 KSRVQNEDYDFQKQ
+715 
-729 QRQDNRDFLKQQ
+729 RDFLKQQ

-880 SDAQAE
+880 SEAQAE

-937 QGMTGMGQQQMA
+937 QGMMGMGQQQMA

-1020 TRTCPS
+1020 TKTCPS

>member
-78 GCSAIVFMNGII
+78 GCSAIVFINGII

-106 TSAIRPVVPSE
+106 TPAIKPVVSSE
-117 PKVEDKPND
+117 PKVGDKPND
-126 LTGFTNGASAIGRG
+126 FTGFVNGASAIGRG

-151 ENPEQHVKRV
+151 EKPEQHEKRV
-161 ERTKEK
+161 DRTKEK
-167 ISKLPDL
+167 INKLPDL

-217 ALSLQMQ
+217 AVSLQMQ

-251 RTCVKNTL
+251 KTCIKSTL

-294 GIEVNKVLDITDE
+294 GIEVTKVLDITDE

-546 DWEFNNQQRQ
+546 DQEFNNQQRQ
-556 QDADFKSRVQNE
+556 QDADFRSRVQNEDYDFQKEQRQQDANFKSRVQNEDYDFQKEQRQDDREFQKRQRDFQGKVQNE

-595 KQQRQQDADFKSRV
+595 K
-609 QNEDYDFQKQQRQQ
+609 E
-623 DADFKSRVQNED
+623 
-635 YDFQKQQRQQDA
+635 
-647 DFKSRVQNE
+647 
-656 DYDFQKQQR
+656 QR

-687 QDDREF
+687 QDD
-693 NNQQRQSDWEFNNQ
+693 
-707 QRQQDADF
+707 
-715 KSRVQNEDYDFQKQ
+715 
-729 QRQDNRDFLKQQ
+729 RDFLKQQ

-755 LKKQRLDEHQFE
+755 LKKQRLDEHLFE

-786 MQREQALKEEQN
+786 QQREQALKEEQN

-810 DDLDVLERKAA
+810 DDLDALERKAA

-860 NLFANMT
+860 KLFANMT

-880 SDAQAE
+880 SEAQAE

-937 QGMTGMGQQQMA
+937 QGMMGMGQQQMA

-994 ASNMNAYGGRNQ
+994 ASNMNAYGGRNL
-1006 QYQQPSQPQQPAAR
+1006 QYQQPSQPQQPVAS

>member
-106 TSAIRPVVPSE
+106 TPAIRPVVPSE
-117 PKVEDKPND
+117 PKAGEKTND
-126 LTGFTNGASAIGRG
+126 FTGFVNGASAIGRG

-167 ISKLPDL
+167 ISKLPDF

-217 ALSLQMQ
+217 AVSLQMQ
-224 VTNMNEFVGNYLTD
+224 VTNMNEFVDNYLTD

-251 RTCVKNTL
+251 RTCIKSTL
-259 TQLLRNLDYQQDGL
+259 AQLLRNLDYQQDGL

-294 GIEVNKVLDITDE
+294 GIEVTKVLDITDE

-335 EFRNRIEQEKNKQ
+335 EFRNRLEQEKNKQ

-578 QDADFKSRVQ
+578 D
-588 NEDYDFQ
+588 E
-595 KQQRQQDADFKSRV
+595 
-609 QNEDYDFQKQQRQQ
+609 
-623 DADFKSRVQNED
+623 
-635 YDFQKQQRQQDA
+635 
-647 DFKSRVQNE
+647 
-656 DYDFQKQQR
+656 
-665 QQDADFKSRVQNEDY
+665 
-680 DFQKQQR
+680 
-687 QDDREF
+687 
-693 NNQQRQSDWEFNNQ
+693 
-707 QRQQDADF
+707 
-715 KSRVQNEDYDFQKQ
+715 
-729 QRQDNRDFLKQQ
+729 RDFLKQQ

-880 SDAQAE
+880 SEAQAE

-937 QGMTGMGQQQMA
+937 QGMMGMGQQQMA

-1020 TRTCPS
+1020 TKTCPS

>member
-68 DGLKGVIVQE
+68 DSLKGVIVQE

-106 TSAIRPVVPSE
+106 TPTIRSVVPSE
-117 PKVEDKPND
+117 PKVEDEPND
-126 LTGFTNGASAIGRG
+126 FTGFGNGASAIGRG
-140 IRNFLFGKKKD
+140 IRNFLFSKKKD
-151 ENPEQHVKRV
+151 EKPEQHEKRV
-161 ERTKEK
+161 DRTKEK
-167 ISKLPDL
+167 INKLPDL

-273 PEPIVNNLKNRIK
+273 PEPIINNLKNRIK

-294 GIEVNKVLDITDE
+294 GIEVTKVLDITDE

-335 EFRNRIEQEKNKQ
+335 EFRNRLEQEKNKQ

-497 RKKEDDYT
+497 RKMEDDYT

-578 QDADFKSRVQ
+578 D
-588 NEDYDFQ
+588 E
-595 KQQRQQDADFKSRV
+595 
-609 QNEDYDFQKQQRQQ
+609 
-623 DADFKSRVQNED
+623 
-635 YDFQKQQRQQDA
+635 
-647 DFKSRVQNE
+647 
-656 DYDFQKQQR
+656 
-665 QQDADFKSRVQNEDY
+665 
-680 DFQKQQR
+680 
-687 QDDREF
+687 REF

-729 QRQDNRDFLKQQ
+729 QRQDERDFLKQQ

-880 SDAQAE
+880 SEAQAE

-937 QGMTGMGQQQMA
+937 QGMMGMGQQQMA

-1020 TRTCPS
+1020 TKTCPS

>member
-1 MKCPKC
+1 MKCPIC

-22 ESLIKEDNNTNLPD
+22 ESLVKEDNNTNLPD

-78 GCSAIVFMNGII
+78 GCTAIVFMNGII

-106 TSAIRPVVPSE
+106 TPAIRPVVPSE
-117 PKVEDKPND
+117 PKAGDRTND
-126 LTGFTNGASAIGRG
+126 FTGFANGESAIGRG

-151 ENPEQHVKRV
+151 EKPEQHEKRV
-161 ERTKEK
+161 EHTKEK
-167 ISKLPDL
+167 INKLPDL

-238 QQSVSTVLFQQQL
+238 QQSVSTILFQQQL
-251 RTCVKNTL
+251 RTCIKSTL

-273 PEPIVNNLKNRIK
+273 PEPIINNLKNRIK

-294 GIEVNKVLDITDE
+294 GIEVTKVLDITDE

-578 QDADFKSRVQ
+578 D
-588 NEDYDFQ
+588 E
-595 KQQRQQDADFKSRV
+595 
-609 QNEDYDFQKQQRQQ
+609 
-623 DADFKSRVQNED
+623 
-635 YDFQKQQRQQDA
+635 
-647 DFKSRVQNE
+647 
-656 DYDFQKQQR
+656 
-665 QQDADFKSRVQNEDY
+665 
-680 DFQKQQR
+680 
-687 QDDREF
+687 
-693 NNQQRQSDWEFNNQ
+693 
-707 QRQQDADF
+707 
-715 KSRVQNEDYDFQKQ
+715 
-729 QRQDNRDFLKQQ
+729 RDFLKQQ

-880 SDAQAE
+880 SEAQAE

-937 QGMTGMGQQQMA
+937 QGMMGMGQQQMA

-1006 QYQQPSQPQQPAAR
+1006 QYQLPSQPQQPAAR
-1020 TRTCPS
+1020 TKTCPS

>member
-106 TSAIRPVVPSE
+106 TPAIRPVVPSE

-126 LTGFTNGASAIGRG
+126 FTGFANGASAIGRG

-167 ISKLPDL
+167 ISKLPDF

-200 YDFAPFVIA
+200 YDFAPFGIA

-217 ALSLQMQ
+217 AVSLQMQ
-224 VTNMNEFVGNYLTD
+224 VTNMNEFVDNYLTD

-251 RTCVKNTL
+251 RTCIKSTL
-259 TQLLRNLDYQQDGL
+259 AQLLRNLDYQQDGL

-294 GIEVNKVLDITDE
+294 GIEVTKVLDITDE

-335 EFRNRIEQEKNKQ
+335 EFRNRLEQEKNKQ

-635 YDFQKQQRQQDA
+635 YDFQKQQRQD
-647 DFKSRVQNE
+647 E
-656 DYDFQKQQR
+656 
-665 QQDADFKSRVQNEDY
+665 
-680 DFQKQQR
+680 
-687 QDDREF
+687 
-693 NNQQRQSDWEFNNQ
+693 
-707 QRQQDADF
+707 
-715 KSRVQNEDYDFQKQ
+715 
-729 QRQDNRDFLKQQ
+729 RDFLKQQ

-880 SDAQAE
+880 SEAQAE

-937 QGMTGMGQQQMA
+937 QGMMGMGQQQMA

-1006 QYQQPSQPQQPAAR
+1006 QYQQPFQPQQPTAR
-1020 TRTCPS
+1020 TKTCPS

>member
-22 ESLIKEDNNTNLPD
+22 ESLIKEDNNTNLHD
-36 ANDFSIV
+36 TNDFSIV
-43 KGRAIW
+43 NGRAIW

-90 TSIMQAGIYSF
+90 TSIMQADVYTFS
-101 PTKEP
+101 ENE
-106 TSAIRPVVPSE
+106 TSPSARPGDVNIAKTENQTALSKGFLSE
-117 PKVEDKPND
+117 
-126 LTGFTNGASAIGRG
+126 ASALGRG
-140 IRNFLFGKKKD
+140 ISKFIFGKKK
-151 ENPEQHVKRV
+151 EEKTEQHVKRV

-167 ISKLPDL
+167 INKLPDL

-294 GIEVNKVLDITDE
+294 GIEVTKVLDITDE

-325 KELDYLTRSN
+325 KELDYLTRTN

-398 EYEALSDMKK
+398 EYEALSDMKR

-450 QIAEFKLSDNKKDH
+450 QITEFKLSDNKKDH

-546 DWEFNNQQRQ
+546 DW
-556 QDADFKSRVQNE
+556 D
-568 DYDFQKQQRQ
+568 
-578 QDADFKSRVQ
+578 
-588 NEDYDFQ
+588 
-595 KQQRQQDADFKSRV
+595 
-609 QNEDYDFQKQQRQQ
+609 
-623 DADFKSRVQNED
+623 
-635 YDFQKQQRQQDA
+635 
-647 DFKSRVQNE
+647 
-656 DYDFQKQQR
+656 
-665 QQDADFKSRVQNEDY
+665 
-680 DFQKQQR
+680 
-687 QDDREF
+687 
-693 NNQQRQSDWEFNNQ
+693 FNNQ

-729 QRQDNRDFLKQQ
+729 QRQDEREFNNQQRQSDWDFNNQQRQQDADFKSRVQNEDYDFQKQQRQDERDFLKQQ

-749 NDDYEF
+749 NEDYEF

>member
-106 TSAIRPVVPSE
+106 TPAIRPVVPSE

-307 SEDFNRFRSA
+307 SEDFNRFQSA

-546 DWEFNNQQRQ
+546 DWDFNNQQRQ

-578 QDADFKSRVQ
+578 QDADL
-588 NEDYDFQ
+588 
-595 KQQRQQDADFKSRV
+595 
-609 QNEDYDFQKQQRQQ
+609 
-623 DADFKSRVQNED
+623 
-635 YDFQKQQRQQDA
+635 
-647 DFKSRVQNE
+647 KSRVQNE

-687 QDDREF
+687 QDERDLLK
-693 NNQQRQSDWEFNNQ
+693 QQR
-707 QRQQDADF
+707 DF
-715 KSRVQNEDYDFQKQ
+715 QGKVQNEDYDFQKQ
-729 QRQDNRDFLKQQ
+729 QRQQDADFKSRIQNEDYDFQKQQRQDDRDFLKQQ

-749 NDDYEF
+749 NEDYEF

-810 DDLDVLERKAA
+810 DDLDALERKAA

-937 QGMTGMGQQQMA
+937 QGMMGMGQQQMA

-984 DNIGRVSTAA
+984 DNIGRVSAAA
-994 ASNMNAYGGRNQ
+994 ASNMNAYEGRNQ
-1006 QYQQPSQPQQPAAR
+1006 QYQQPSQPQQPVAR
-1020 TRTCPS
+1020 TKTCPS

>member
-106 TSAIRPVVPSE
+106 TPAIRPVVPSE
-117 PKVEDKPND
+117 PKAGDKTND
-126 LTGFTNGASAIGRG
+126 FTGFANGESAIGRG

-151 ENPEQHVKRV
+151 EKPEQHEKRV
-161 ERTKEK
+161 DRTKEK
-167 ISKLPDL
+167 INKLPDL

-251 RTCVKNTL
+251 RTCVKSTL

-273 PEPIVNNLKNRIK
+273 PEPIIINLKNRIK

-294 GIEVNKVLDITDE
+294 GIEVTKVLDITDE

-335 EFRNRIEQEKNKQ
+335 EFRNRLEQEKNKQ

-568 DYDFQKQQRQ
+568 DYVDEHQFEQDKRKFQ
-578 QDADFKSRVQ
+578 
-588 NEDYDFQ
+588 
-595 KQQRQQDADFKSRV
+595 
-609 QNEDYDFQKQQRQQ
+609 
-623 DADFKSRVQNED
+623 
-635 YDFQKQQRQQDA
+635 
-647 DFKSRVQNE
+647 
-656 DYDFQKQQR
+656 
-665 QQDADFKSRVQNEDY
+665 
-680 DFQKQQR
+680 
-687 QDDREF
+687 
-693 NNQQRQSDWEFNNQ
+693 
-707 QRQQDADF
+707 
-715 KSRVQNEDYDFQKQ
+715 SRVQNEDYDFQKQ

-937 QGMTGMGQQQMA
+937 QGMMGMGQQQMA

-1020 TRTCPS
+1020 TKTCPS
-1026 CGAEIDADETFCPE
+1026 CGAEFDADETFCPE